1 MQFKIF
7 IDKKSDPS
15 DPTQLESL
23 LSEIKSSL
31 KSNVVTL
38 KTFDVSE
45 EEGKEEA
52 KKLGLDEIPALLFD
66 KVRISGQI
74 NEYFI
79 IAVVAQLIT
88 KEGDDRTGADIRVD
102 DANRVKI
109 ASSFLIRQA
118 NIREE
123 TQNFLMLIREKP
135 SQFNPKEIEQLA
147 ASGTTVYLLSNFEG
161 EKANKKITRL
171 GMDNNVLIG
180 HILRSNIHMT
190 LAITMRK
197 SRPFSG
203 SFLRTKT
210 VDGVHVGKWSPLLHD
225 SIKELKNFFIPLF
238 LTSSPV
244 HLDGEIPE
252 NETNRLVAK
261 VKDSVEYLKALFY

>member
-161 EKANKKITRL
+161 EKANKKT
-171 GMDNNVLIG
+171 
-180 HILRSNIHMT
+180 
-190 LAITMRK
+190 
-197 SRPFSG
+197 
-203 SFLRTKT
+203 SFI
-210 VDGVHVGKWSPLLHD
+210 
-225 SIKELKNFFIPLF
+225 IK
-238 LTSSPV
+238 
-244 HLDGEIPE
+244 
-252 NETNRLVAK
+252 
-261 VKDSVEYLKALFY
+261 

>member
-7 IDKKSDPS
+7 VDKTSS
-15 DPTQLESL
+15 DPTPLEIL
-23 LSEIKSSL
+23 LSDIKSSL
-31 KSNVVTL
+31 KSNIVSL
-38 KTFDVSE
+38 KTYDVSQ
-45 EEGKEEA
+45 EEA
-52 KKLGLDEIPALLFD
+52 RNEAEKLGLDEIPALLFD

-88 KEGDDRTGADIRVD
+88 KEGDDRTGSDILIPGD
-102 DANRVKI
+102 DGNRIKI
-109 ASSFLIRQA
+109 ASSFLIKQA

-123 TQNFLMLIREKP
+123 TQNFLMMIREKP

-147 ASGTTVYLLSNFEG
+147 SNGTTVYLLSNFAD
-161 EKANKKITRL
+161 EKIHKKITRL

-180 HILRSNIHMT
+180 HIQRSNIHMT

-203 SFLRTKT
+203 SYLRTKT
-210 VDGVHVGKWSPLLHD
+210 TEKGHVGKWSPLLHD